1 MFFFHSMNMKIG
13 NYVSRPAEY
22 IELDSLSYD
31 SEEDSK
37 TATLKLV
44 MQVAESQNMNTDL
57 IILHT
62 HRFFLLMT
70 VRINGIY
77 LGARHG

>member
-1 MFFFHSMNMKIG
+1 MNMKRG

-44 MQVAESQNMNTDL
+44 MQVAESQNMNIDL

-62 HRFFLLMT
+62 HRIFLLMP

-77 LGARHG
+77 LGARYGW